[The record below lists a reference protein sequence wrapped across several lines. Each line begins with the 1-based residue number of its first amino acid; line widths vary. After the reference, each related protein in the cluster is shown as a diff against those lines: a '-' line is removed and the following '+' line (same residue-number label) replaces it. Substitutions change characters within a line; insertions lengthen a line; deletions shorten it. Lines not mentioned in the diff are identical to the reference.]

1 MKFQIKEARELAG
14 LSQKELAEKIGVA
27 PNTFHGYES
36 GKHDPKSN
44 LLADIARVCG
54 VSVDFLLG
62 LEEKEDAPMLPEE
75 STGAKVDPQR
85 VWDLL
90 VSMGF
95 VKPGE
100 DLTDSDLRFLM
111 SVGEI
116 IRAWFAE
123 RK

>member
-75 STGAKVDPQR
+75 STGVKVDPQR

>member
-1 MKFQIKEARELAG
+1 MKFHIKEARELAG

-62 LEEKEDAPMLPEE
+62 LEEKENAPMLREE

>member
-44 LLADIARVCG
+44 ILADIANVCG

-62 LEEKEDAPMLPEE
+62 LQKENAPAPSEDDTEAL
-75 STGAKVDPQR
+75 TVDE
-85 VWDLL
+85 V
-90 VSMGF
+90 VNAF
-95 VKPGE
+95 VKAGIVPPGK
-100 DLTDSDLRFLM
+100 DLSNEDLRFLEALIAAVDQW
-111 SVGEI
+111 SS
-116 IRAWFAE
+116 
-123 RK
+123 K